1 MKILVVNNFFPP
13 RRGGSAHLS
22 YLLTMEYVRNGHEV
36 IVLTTKDKHLT
47 KPINDEA
54 LNVIHLRSK
63 KLPQL
68 PGAFNFDIPFAASFR
83 NFIEVR
89 NLMRTFCP
97 DIIHQHGQFLDL
109 TWITGILSKWYR
121 IRTVLSVHTR
131 LESTS
136 RASSFVLRQLDR
148 FIVRPV
154 LLIYKPNIIV
164 MDKLMEEYINERYSG
179 VSQNMARINVG
190 ISSDWFHLTRSAFPD
205 DGEKIISSVG
215 HVIDLRNRITLV
227 KATALLVEKY
237 PRLQIWVVGE
247 VYSTKFIDLAH
258 ELGVIDNFRLL
269 GSKSQDF
276 IKELYRMSS
285 VEAHDI
291 EGIGLGTSSIE
302 ALASG
307 TPVIAAVAPDHFF
320 NEIDIEGLGVTLIA
334 ADDHTELAFALDS
347 ILSKEKLTFDS
358 RSAYDY
364 FYIGNVAQKHFEYFQ
379 RIMNDT

>member
-1 MKILVVNNFFPP
+1 
-13 RRGGSAHLS
+13 
-22 YLLTMEYVRNGHEV
+22 
-36 IVLTTKDKHLT
+36 
-47 KPINDEA
+47 
-54 LNVIHLRSK
+54 
-63 KLPQL
+63 
-68 PGAFNFDIPFAASFR
+68 
-83 NFIEVR
+83 
-89 NLMRTFCP
+89 
-97 DIIHQHGQFLDL
+97 
-109 TWITGILSKWYR
+109 
-121 IRTVLSVHTR
+121 
-131 LESTS
+131 
-136 RASSFVLRQLDR
+136 
-148 FIVRPV
+148 
-154 LLIYKPNIIV
+154 
-164 MDKLMEEYINERYSG
+164 
-179 VSQNMARINVG
+179 
-190 ISSDWFHLTRSAFPD
+190 
-205 DGEKIISSVG
+205 
-215 HVIDLRNRITLV
+215 
-227 KATALLVEKY
+227 
-237 PRLQIWVVGE
+237 VGE

-364 FYIGNVAQKHFEYFQ
+364 FYIGIDNNYNNDNSERGIILHQNKNNLDNIKIKKNCIKLNMYISDYEGKSNIILNDEIIEIYVQTLYQ
-379 RIMNDT
+379 IMINLNIEGIYKLNICSNSNKILQTKNTNNI